1 MSPCIK
7 KCNRNKD
14 EICTGCFRTME
25 EIKSW
30 RNLSAE
36 EQKQIVNRVKKI
48 KFFKEN
54 TENEVY

>member
-7 KCNRNKD
+7 KCKRNKD
-14 EICTGCFRTME
+14 GICTGCFRTIE

-48 KFFKEN
+48 EISKNRLKMK
-54 TENEVY
+54 